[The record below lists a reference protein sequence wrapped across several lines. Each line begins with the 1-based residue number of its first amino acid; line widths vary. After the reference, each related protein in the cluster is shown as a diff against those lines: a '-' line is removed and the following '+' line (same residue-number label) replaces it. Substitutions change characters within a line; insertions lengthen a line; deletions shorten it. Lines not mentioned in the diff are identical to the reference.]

1 MGARAGDRAP
11 HVLVTG
17 AFLVGL
23 ATLTLTRPRGLLLL
37 FLAHYQLL
45 HVVTLGHPRLR
56 LPALPVVFV
65 FAAAAAWSAHDG
77 TLPWTR
83 FRRAIAALLL
93 LAFGLCLALDLAGL
107 RLEPAFRLS

>member
-1 MGARAGDRAP
+1 VLLVTALP

-37 FLAHYQLL
+37 FLAYYQLL

-56 LPALPVVFV
+56 LPALPGVFV
-65 FAAAAAWSAHDG
+65 FAAAAAWAAHDG
-77 TLPWTR
+77 TLDWTP

-93 LAFGLCLALDLAGL
+93 LAFGACLTLDLAGL